1 MNKAI
6 RVKHVSTNTTSGY
19 MRWHVSPEDAQIIL
33 DWLDND
39 TSQIR
44 AYRGH
49 KNGGFGFG
57 TGCGY
62 AIIDADLLG
71 GNGDGTTERRFE
83 DETGYQVIGR

>member
-1 MNKAI
+1 MLKTI
-6 RVKHVSTNTTSGY
+6 RVKHVSTNPTSGY
-19 MRWHVSPEDAQIIL
+19 MRWHVKPEDAGIIIH
-33 DWLDND
+33 WLQDVKK
-39 TSQIR
+39 IR
-44 AYRGH
+44 SFREH

-62 AIIDADLLG
+62 AIFDADLLG